1 MTAQTSCRGVD
12 IMFARHGRSRIAALK
27 APSERVGRCLTVCA
41 GELVLDF
48 SGRIGRIDNVA
59 DATEIEATDLA
70 REVWIAFVFLADMP
84 D

>member
-1 MTAQTSCRGVD
+1 M
-12 IMFARHGRSRIAALK
+12 
-27 APSERVGRCLTVCA
+27 TVCA

-59 DATEIEATDLA
+59 DATEIEATDCA